1 MKAPRITELTL
12 VFGAIIALAAAVLA
26 VRFWQSRGVCTDS
39 VVASLVLFLT
49 IIALLLLA
57 HRLSYARKVSQ
68 ESERPVLLVMTKD
81 GKKEEEER
89 PEIKGKMPDQT
100 DH

>member
-1 MKAPRITELTL
+1 MI
-12 VFGAIIALAAAVLA
+12 FGAVIATASAVLA

-39 VVASLVLFLT
+39 VAAAAIFFLSV
-49 IIALLLLA
+49 IGMILLA
-57 HRLSYARKVSQ
+57 HRMYAAKRVHE
-68 ESERPVLLVMTKD
+68 ESNRPVLLVMTSEPKRE
-81 GKKEEEER
+81 KEKR

>member
-12 VFGAIIALAAAVLA
+12 VFGAVIAVAAAILA

-39 VVASLVLFLT
+39 VAAALVLFLT
-49 IIALLLLA
+49 LIGMILLA
-57 HRLSYARKVSQ
+57 HRLSYARRVSR
-68 ESERPVLLVMTKD
+68 ESERLVLLVMTKD
-81 GKKEEEER
+81 GKKDREER